1 VTGNDTAHY
10 VLGGK
15 VLSDSEVAKI
25 RQEQKEL
32 RRTAYETQ
40 PFLSRMFDKESEF
53 SPMVKLAMAMPAD
66 KSSAISNVTAKFSN
80 PLKLVS
86 GVFGSL
92 FSTSSVGA
100 QVETKVVDDPFGIDQ
115 YGYPD
120 FDPSYLEDPEEYWAK
135 CVAERLTNKWNEE
148 GAGGATFE
156 NGWQPVNTKPNRCL
170 LIQAAAGAS
179 GAMFTED
186 VLAPDERS
194 GSSSTGEDN
203 TAPTTEPP
211 VTIGGDIGTNS
222 DNIACASGTRD
233 LGVVTTRY
241 TGSYKTQPG
250 PLIIRLCQIPDIE
263 GQGNNTQGVEINGGA
278 VVNSRV
284 SGAWLALARAA
295 RAEGINL
302 YSNSSF
308 RLADS
313 CGGAGDGGACATPGG
328 SPHQMGVAI
337 DFANMDSIDVTRQT
351 CSVRVTY
358 SSPQWRW
365 MYHNADRFGFEQYS
379 AEAWH
384 WDPLPSS
391 NRCGSNEPPGL

>member
-115 YGYPD
+115 YGFPD

-135 CVAERLTNKWNEE
+135 CVAERLTNRWNEE
-148 GAGGATFE
+148 GAAGATFE

-194 GSSSTGEDN
+194 GSSGTGGDI
-203 TAPTTEPP
+203 TTQPP
-211 VTIGGDIGTNS
+211 VTPPPETGLLSPPNLGNGSS
-222 DNIACASGTRD
+222 DGYYRMPSSS
-233 LGVVTTRY
+233 LF
-241 TGSYKTQPG
+241 
-250 PLIIRLCQIPDIE
+250 E
-263 GQGNNTQGVEINGGA
+263 WNGGTP
-278 VVNSRV
+278 V
-284 SGAWLALARAA
+284 
-295 RAEGINL
+295 
-302 YSNSSF
+302 
-308 RLADS
+308 DS
-313 CGGAGDGGACATPGG
+313 
-328 SPHQMGVAI
+328 
-337 DFANMDSIDVTRQT
+337 
-351 CSVRVTY
+351 
-358 SSPQWRW
+358 
-365 MYHNADRFGFEQYS
+365 
-379 AEAWH
+379 
-384 WDPLPSS
+384 
-391 NRCGSNEPPGL
+391 RCGSKALVDVIYTVMVRWNAIHPDHKIRLGDLNAPGHLSHRNGVDVDIYSVDGFMANVSGNREASIELGKLFVDTGIVKEIYYNDSAVQQAVNSYAASKGESSNFMYYQPGHEDHFHVRLDDRYRLATRLTCPPGI